1 LAPDPAAPIPTPR
14 SCWRPWP
21 TGPTP
26 PPLRLPQRLGWA
38 APRPASSWPCW
49 PIQGRVLRRPG
60 GYEGGRRTPDRWTLI
75 TTGTGNNSRAAS
87 TALRAPPAAGRA
99 WSRPAGGRLGAGEL
113 RDLVEACLA
122 QRLDQALSATAIAKT
137 LDRSAGAVANA
148 LQVLAGQGRVVQA
161 QTNPHRYRIADASD
175 PAAATD

>member
-1 LAPDPAAPIPTPR
+1 M
-14 SCWRPWP
+14 
-21 TGPTP
+21 
-26 PPLRLPQRLGWA
+26 
-38 APRPASSWPCW
+38 
-49 PIQGRVLRRPG
+49 
-60 GYEGGRRTPDRWTLI
+60 
-75 TTGTGNNSRAAS
+75 
-87 TALRAPPAAGRA
+87 
-99 WSRPAGGRLGAGEL
+99 
-113 RDLVEACLA
+113 EACLA